1 MKVEVRPIP
10 VKKWHGKTEKESFTR
25 PKVVEALYDEN
36 IGGYATGLTP
46 EEETHYG
53 RLLGTSLDNKFIHDE
68 PHPTWSEKRFSM
80 VLSNNTMIF
89 DTKDARQYVL
99 VKLLKAS
106 KYVANSMKEYDN
118 GAWPYATHV
127 IFDEEEEV
135 EERALKIERKEE
147 VYKKISEMND
157 AERISLVWILSDGK
171 KSLRGKSPSFIKVEL
186 DEFISE
192 SPNDVWKEINTSKAE
207 RFSRSTILEAIS
219 RQIIVKDGSN
229 LVWMGDVIANSVEDA
244 AEWLRNPENQ
254 SIKGKILEQL
264 NS

>member
-10 VKKWHGKTEKESFTR
+10 VKKWHGKEEKESFTR

-36 IGGYATGLTP
+36 VGGYATGLTK
-46 EEETHYG
+46 EEEEHYG
-53 RLLGTSLDNKFIHDE
+53 RLLGASLDNRFTHDE

-106 KYVANSMKEYDN
+106 KYVANSMKEYEV
-118 GAWPYATHV
+118 GKWPYATHV

-135 EERALKIERKEE
+135 EEKALKIERKEE

-157 AERISLVWILSDGK
+157 AERISLVWILSDGT

-192 SPNDVWKEINTSKAE
+192 SPNKVWAAINTSKAE
-207 RFSRSTILEAIS
+207 RFSRSTILEAIN
-219 RQIIVKDGSN
+219 RQIIVKDGAN
-229 LVWMGDVIANSVEDA
+229 LIWMGDVIAQSVDEA
-244 AEWLRNPENQ
+244 ATWLRNPENQ

-264 NS
+264 NN

>member
-10 VKKWHGKTEKESFTR
+10 VNKWHKKEGRESFTR

-36 IGGYATGLTP
+36 VGGYATGLTK
-46 EEETHYG
+46 EEEEHYG
-53 RLLGTSLDNKFIHDE
+53 RLLGVSLDNKFQHDE

-106 KYVANSMKEYDN
+106 KYVANSMKEYDT
-118 GAWPYATHV
+118 GGWPYATHV

-135 EERALKIERKEE
+135 EEKALKIERKEE
-147 VYKKISEMND
+147 VYKKIAEMND
-157 AERISLVWILSDGK
+157 AERISLVWILSDGH

-186 DEFISE
+186 DEYIGENPSK
-192 SPNDVWKEINTSKAE
+192 VWTEINTSKAE
-207 RFSRSTILEAIS
+207 RFSRSTILEAID
-219 RQIIVKDGSN
+219 RQIIIKDGSN
-229 LVWMGDVIANSVEDA
+229 LIWMGDVIAQNVDEA
-244 AEWLRNPENQ
+244 AAWLRNPENQ
-254 SIKGKILEQL
+254 TIKGKILEQL